1 MAARRRLALIVAAL
15 AVTAGTAT
23 ACTEAN
29 GTNGKDYVAGDGV
42 VIEIPPDERGEPVEL
57 SGETLTGDQV
67 DLADR
72 RGSVVVVNVWWAG
85 CPPCRK
91 EAPLLVDASD
101 ELPGGGT
108 VLGINIRDSSKDTAL
123 AFERGFGVTYPSIY
137 DPGSKLLLNFPPP
150 FNPRDMP
157 STVVLD
163 RQGRVAALIRGEI
176 PSKLTLIDL
185 AEKVAAE
192 DGQIDG

>member
-15 AVTAGTAT
+15 AATAGTAT

>member
-72 RGSVVVVNVWWAG
+72 RGSVAVVNVWWAG

>member
-1 MAARRRLALIVAAL
+1 MAARRRLLLIVAAL

-29 GTNGKDYVAGDGV
+29 GTNGKNYVPGDGA
-42 VIEIPPDERGEPVEL
+42 VIEIDPSDRGEPVEL

-91 EAPLLVDASD
+91 EAPLLVGAPTSSATAHVVGVDVREDAATARPSSAVRHHLTLVL
-101 ELPGGGT
+101 LPGGEA
-108 VLGINIRDSSKDTAL
+108 LL
-123 AFERGFGVTYPSIY
+123 AFPAR
-137 DPGSKLLLNFPPP
+137 
-150 FNPRDMP
+150 
-157 STVVLD
+157 
-163 RQGRVAALIRGEI
+163 
-176 PSKLTLIDL
+176 
-185 AEKVAAE
+185 
-192 DGQIDG
+192 